1 MEGRISIKEM
11 CENNGKPVKTA
22 GWIDNIRN
30 LGKICFVILRDGS
43 GSTQLV
49 IEDSKQIEKLND
61 CQIGT
66 VISAEGTVQ
75 SNKDKY
81 ELLVSSISIIT
92 KVKDV
97 SPLTYNKNEI
107 DANQDTELDYRTLSL
122 RNIRRQ
128 AIFKVQAQIINSFSN
143 SLVKQG
149 FMQFRSPV
157 LMGAPSESGADVFEV
172 NYFGKKAYLAQ
183 SPQIYKQIMVSA
195 FEKVFTI
202 TPVFRAEKHNTS
214 RHIMELTQLDAEMA
228 FVDSYLDTMMVVE
241 EVVKDIIHDLDE
253 NCKELFNLLNA
264 EIPTLNKDE
273 FPRFP
278 VIKVNEAFKVIEE
291 RTGKSSKRE
300 ELDVDPDDEKELCKW
315 AKEEHNSEFVW
326 LINFK
331 KDKNFYTYN
340 DPKFPDES
348 LSFDLIFRGLEVLS
362 GTHRIHEYDKLSSN
376 MDKIGLNKN
385 NYSHYLQAFQFGM
398 PPECGFSFGLERL
411 TQKMLGLNNIR
422 EATLF
427 PTDQK
432 RVAGQRI

>member
-1 MEGRISIKEM
+1 MKGRISIKEM
-11 CENNGKPVKTA
+11 CENNGKAVKIA

-30 LGKICFVILRDGS
+30 LGKICFVLLRDGT
-43 GSTQLV
+43 GTTQLV
-49 IEDSKQIEKLND
+49 VESSDEIQKIAE

-81 ELLVSSISIIT
+81 ELLTSSISIIT
-92 KVKDV
+92 KVTEV
-97 SPLTYNKNEI
+97 APLTYNKSEI

-122 RNIRRQ
+122 RNEKRQ
-128 AIFKVQAQIINSFSN
+128 AIFKVQAQILSAFSA
-143 SLVKQG
+143 SMVRQG

-172 NYFGKKAYLAQ
+172 NYFDGKAYLAQ
-183 SPQIYKQIMVSA
+183 SPQVYKQIMVNA

-214 RHIMELTQLDAEMA
+214 RHIMELTQLDGELA
-228 FVDSYLDTMMVVE
+228 FINSYHDVMNVVE
-241 EVVKDIIHDLDE
+241 NTVSDIINILKE
-253 NCKELFNLLNA
+253 NCSKNFELLGA
-264 EIPTLNKDE
+264 QIPEVTNEE

-278 VIKVNEAFKVIEE
+278 IVKVKEAFAIIEK
-291 RTGKSSKRE
+291 RIGKSANRA
-300 ELDVDPDDEKELCKW
+300 ELDVDPDDEKELSKW

-340 DPKFPDES
+340 DPECPDES
-348 LSFDLIFRGLEVLS
+348 LSFDLIFRGLEILS
-362 GTHRIHEYDKLSSN
+362 GTHRIHEYGKLVTN
-376 MDKIGLNKN
+376 MDKLGLNKA

-398 PPECGFSFGLERL
+398 PPEGGFSFGLERL
-411 TQKMLGLNNIR
+411 TQKFLELKNIR

-427 PTDQK
+427 PTDLK
-432 RVAGQRI
+432 RIAGQRI

>member
-1 MEGRISIKEM
+1 MNDRISINKM
-11 CENNGKPVKTA
+11 CENNGLPVKTA

-43 GSTQLV
+43 GTTQLV
-49 IEDSKQIEKLND
+49 IEDAKQIEKLND

-66 VISAEGTVQ
+66 VISAEGIVQ

-81 ELLVSSISIIT
+81 ELLVSSISIIN
-92 KVKDV
+92 KVNSV
-97 SPLTYNKNEI
+97 SPLTYNKVEI

-122 RNIRRQ
+122 RNIKRQ
-128 AIFKVQAQIINSFSN
+128 AIFKVQAQIVNSFTN
-143 SLVKQG
+143 SLVKKG

-172 NYFGKKAYLAQ
+172 NYFDKKAYLAQ

-228 FVDSYLDTMMVVE
+228 FIDSYHDIMNIVE
-241 EVVKDIIHDLDE
+241 EVVKDIVIDLNE
-253 NCKELFNLLNA
+253 NCQAMFELLGA
-264 EIPTLNKDE
+264 QIPKISNENSPK
-273 FPRFP
+273 FPI
-278 VIKVNEAFKVIEE
+278 IKVKEALELIET
-291 RTGKSSKRE
+291 RTGRSSKRE
-300 ELDVDPDDEKELCKW
+300 ELDVDPDDEKELSKW
-315 AKEEHNSEFVW
+315 AKEKHNSEFVW

-340 DPKFPDES
+340 DPEIPEES
-348 LSFDLIFRGLEVLS
+348 LSFDLLFRGLEVLS
-362 GTHRIHEYDKLSSN
+362 GTHRIHEYDKLVSN
-376 MDKIGLNKN
+376 MDRIGLNKK
-385 NYSHYLQAFQFGM
+385 NYSHYLQAFEFGM
-398 PPECGFSFGLERL
+398 PPEGGFSFGLERL
-411 TQKMLGLNNIR
+411 TQKFLNLNNIR

-427 PTDQK
+427 PTDLK
-432 RVAGQRI
+432 RIAGQRK